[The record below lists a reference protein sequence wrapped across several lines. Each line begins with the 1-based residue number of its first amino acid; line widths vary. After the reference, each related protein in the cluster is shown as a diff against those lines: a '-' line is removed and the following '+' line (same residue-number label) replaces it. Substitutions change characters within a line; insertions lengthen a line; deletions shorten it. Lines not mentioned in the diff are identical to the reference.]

1 MAAMKS
7 KIRRR
12 GTGPLLAA
20 LVLFAAACDSSTPDP
35 LSVDV
40 EDGTP
45 GHYGGPCNADGT
57 CGPGLVCEHHVC
69 KEASD

>member
-1 MAAMKS
+1 MSAMKC
-7 KIRRR
+7 KIRGRR
-12 GTGPLLAA
+12 MRPLLAA
-20 LVLFAAACDSSTPDP
+20 LVVVVAACDSSTPDP

-45 GHYGGPCNADGT
+45 GHYGGPCNEDGT

-69 KEASD
+69 KEAPD